1 MALQTKTIS
10 GTTTSNDFTLKMVI
24 TENSTSVSGNTS
36 SVSWELRLYSG
47 GWNFSA
53 YSIGWSVS
61 LAGNVVSSRARGDA
75 PQRTLGKNSYI
86 VIASGTNSI
95 EHVGG
100 NNKMSVS
107 ASIAMEKVS
116 YTPGNLSLS
125 GSMTLTPIARA
136 STITSAE
143 NISLGSAVNIK
154 WTPADKSYKFRLYFT
169 IGDYNSGWQPYI
181 TPGSTEAQT
190 YTGFTVPL
198 SVANQIENA
207 TYGTMTAHLAT
218 YNAAGTQIGSTQ
230 TKDFRVNVP
239 ADLKPTVDS
248 FEATVSNSV
257 PELGN
262 RAVQGVSAIA
272 WSSSASGAEGSTI
285 VSRKFTL
292 GSVTGDGAS
301 GSKTIDLPAGSYVP
315 KLTVTDSRGRSAES
329 SLPTITVYGYA
340 KPTMAAP
347 SVQRCAEDGTIDEGG
362 TYASAYA
369 LAECSDVD
377 GLNSVTLYY
386 RKKTVGG
393 SYGGYTELTNGQHNV
408 LGGFAG
414 DTSYVV
420 ELSALDTAGNRSAVE
435 IDVPTAA
442 AAFHLREGGRG
453 AAFGKYAE
461 RDNLLECDWDAKF
474 NGEVTVNGHSSP
486 VGTVLYT
493 EVGTVSVGTSATGN
507 ITSLDIPAGV
517 WVIIGGFWTNS
528 FSSASVGGNL
538 RITLGGTD
546 AMNDKNPA
554 GNMEGYGSN
563 TYRMTGSTEFIE
575 GEVVTIRNLET
586 DGTVYL
592 NGYHSANTTIEFK
605 GSIRAVRIE

>member
-61 LAGNVVSSRARGDA
+61 LAGNVVSSRAREDA

-154 WTPADKSYKFRLYFT
+154 WTPADKSYKFRVYFRLGAYASGWLPSSGFIEPNSTSQYTYSDFT
-169 IGDYNSGWQPYI
+169 IPI
-181 TPGSTEAQT
+181 
-190 YTGFTVPL
+190 
-198 SVANQIENA
+198 SVANQIPSS
-207 TYGTMTAHLAT
+207 TVGTMTVYLAT
-218 YNAAGTQIGSTQ
+218 YKADGTQIGSSADTE
-230 TKDFRVNVP
+230 TFTVYVP
-239 ADLKPTVDS
+239 ESAKPTIDAFS
-248 FEATVSNSV
+248 CDIASTAF
-257 PELGN
+257 G
-262 RAVQGVSAIA
+262 RKAVQSVSDVA
-272 WSSSASGAEGSTI
+272 WSAYASGASGSNITKYEFSI
-285 VSRKFTL
+285 
-292 GSVTGDGAS
+292 GSVTGTGAS
-301 GSKTIDLPAGSYVP
+301 GTKLLNMPAGTYTP
-315 KLTVTDSRGRSAES
+315 TLTVTDSRGRKATSTLE
-329 SLPTITVYGYA
+329 PVTVYGYA

-377 GLNSVTLYY
+377 GLNSVKLYY

-461 RDNLLECDWDAKF
+461 RDNLLECDWDAQF
-474 NGEVTVNGHSSP
+474 NGDVAVEGELTVGGMRVPKVQSGTISTDVTANEVTTVHVNFQEAFSGIPHVALTAVTGDPEGVAWSMKNVTMSGFDAF
-486 VGTVLYT
+486 VKSQYAGTKW
-493 EVGTVSVGTSATGN
+493 ADW
-507 ITSLDIPAGV
+507 I
-517 WVIIGGFWTNS
+517 
-528 FSSASVGGNL
+528 
-538 RITLGGTD
+538 
-546 AMNDKNPA
+546 
-554 GNMEGYGSN
+554 
-563 TYRMTGSTEFIE
+563 
-575 GEVVTIRNLET
+575 
-586 DGTVYL
+586 
-592 NGYHSANTTIEFK
+592 
-605 GSIRAVRIE
+605 AVD